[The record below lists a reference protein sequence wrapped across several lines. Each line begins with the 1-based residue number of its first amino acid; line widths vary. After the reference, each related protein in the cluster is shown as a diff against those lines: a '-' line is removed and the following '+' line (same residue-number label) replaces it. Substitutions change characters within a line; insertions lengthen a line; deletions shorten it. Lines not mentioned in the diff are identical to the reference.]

1 MANES
6 RRRAF
11 TLIELLVVVAV
22 IALLIGILLPAL
34 QNARK
39 EAWAVS
45 AASNLRSISQAVNSY
60 AASSKQEFPPAYV
73 YGAEESGNRWR
84 LEDQQDTNPNPQN
97 GYVHWSYLL
106 LDDDVNPE
114 AFSSPAV
121 LNGGAPRTN
130 PGPDPAD
137 WEPGQN
143 NDLGNSTASETP
155 EDRQAKRIGFTGN
168 AAIFPRNKFNIS
180 AQRQNRLVAA
190 SRIKGAARTILA
202 TEFAEGPAWETLRQP
217 GSGVIKSHR
226 PVTPFQDLGFG
237 NDIYDAPLNST
248 VARFVYPPTDAIY
261 DKNNLGSNMIE
272 DANTTLNAVGRHHPG
287 GTANFVFVDGHVER
301 TTVRDSVSRR
311 LWGTEFYSL
320 TGNALVNP
328 DVNHPN

>member
-1 MANES
+1 MANVS

-34 QNARK
+34 QSARK

-45 AASNLRSISQAVNSY
+45 AASNLRSISQAVSSY
-60 AASSKQEFPPAYV
+60 SATTQEFPPSYV
-73 YGAEESGNRWR
+73 YGADETGNRWR
-84 LEDQQDTNPNPQN
+84 EEDQQDSNPNPQN

-106 LDDDVNPE
+106 LDDDTNPE

-130 PGPDPAD
+130 PGRNIED

-143 NDLGNSTASETP
+143 NDLGNSTASDTP
-155 EDRQAKRIGFTGN
+155 EDRQARRMGFTGN

-180 AQRQNRLVAA
+180 AQRQNRLVNA

-237 NDIYDAPLNST
+237 NDIYNAPNT
-248 VARFVYPPTDAIY
+248 TGVARFVYPELDAIY
-261 DKNNLGSNMIE
+261 DRNNLGSNMIE

-287 GTANFVFVDGHVER
+287 GTSNFVFVDGHVER
-301 TTVRDSVSRR
+301 MTVTESVSRR

-320 TGNALVNP
+320 TGNGLVDPNINAP
-328 DVNHPN
+328 D